1 MRYSH
6 KKSLPEYIVT
16 KLICID
22 ITVATKDDVQDL
34 TAEETTKAFIQSNL
48 SFGEELKSKIELL
61 KGKEYYIYVY
71 IRVETKFKIFD

>member
-61 KGKEYYIYVY
+61 KGKRVLY
-71 IRVETKFKIFD
+71 IRILKQNSKYLID